1 MRRPLRLLVL
11 GCFAALAGGCG
22 TQQILLGTED
32 SYVFLAS
39 DSVALPGETVQ
50 LRAQLQQGDLLQDQ
64 VGYVVWFKRDGR
76 IFKAAQT
83 GQDGTAKV
91 SFTPLR
97 EGDFAFQAQP
107 APIGFEQTPPSPQD
121 ILVACRRADEPII
134 VVDLDK
140 TLVASGFSSVLVG
153 QPVPMERSAEVLA
166 RIAQDHTIVYLTH
179 RPEYFGPKSKA
190 WLKHHNYPTGP
201 VLLSSVAGF
210 LGGSEAFK
218 TQMLATLQERFSNI
232 QIGIGDKISDAAA
245 YLNNDIRAFLIL
257 HVPPNASADQID
269 TLIEELGRL
278 DERAQVVS
286 GWDEIHEVLFEG
298 KSYPRSAAQQTL
310 SDLAEAR
317 RAAAQ
322 TFPATDRDAGGD
334 LPGGAK

>member
-1 MRRPLRLLVL
+1 MRRPLGLVIL
-11 GCFAALAGGCG
+11 ACCAALAGGCG

-32 SYVFLAS
+32 TYVFLAA

-64 VGYVVWFKRDGR
+64 VGYVVWFKRDGK

-83 GQDGTAKV
+83 GRDGTARV
-91 SFTPLR
+91 SFTPAG
-97 EGDFAFQAQP
+97 EGDYAFQAEA
-107 APIGFEQTPPSPQD
+107 APIGFDQAQPSPQD

-153 QPVPMERSAEVLA
+153 QPVPMEHSAKVLA
-166 RIAQDHTIVYLTH
+166 RLAQDHSIIYLTH

-190 WLKHHNYPTGP
+190 WLKDHNYPAGP

-245 YLNNDIRAFLIL
+245 YLNNDIQAFLIL
-257 HVPPNASADQID
+257 HVPPEASAQQLD
-269 TLIEELGRL
+269 TLIEELGQL
-278 DERAQVVS
+278 DEQAQVVS
-286 GWDEIHEVLFEG
+286 GWDEIHQVLFEG

-310 SDLAEAR
+310 SELAEAR
-317 RAAAQ
+317 R
-322 TFPATDRDAGGD
+322 PATQPSPASDSDEGDD